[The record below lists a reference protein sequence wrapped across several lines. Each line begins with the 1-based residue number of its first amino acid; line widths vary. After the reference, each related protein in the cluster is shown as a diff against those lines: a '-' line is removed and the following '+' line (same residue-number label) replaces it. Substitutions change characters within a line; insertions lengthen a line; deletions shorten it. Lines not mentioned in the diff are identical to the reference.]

1 MYRVVRVMRTRTA
14 GTARILHLI
23 LEALLRLSAA
33 LRDDSVEETS
43 CGGWSGNGSSI
54 GRGEGGGVNI
64 LWKERGA

>member
-23 LEALLRLSAA
+23 LEVLLRLSAA
-33 LRDDSVEETS
+33 LSDDSEETTWV
-43 CGGWSGNGSSI
+43 GWSDDDSSI
-54 GRGEGGGVNI
+54 GMGEGGGVNI

>member
-23 LEALLRLSAA
+23 LEVLLRLSVA
-33 LRDDSVEETS
+33 LRDASGETS
-43 CGGWSGNGSSI
+43 WAGWSGDDFSW

-64 LWKERGA
+64 WWKERGA